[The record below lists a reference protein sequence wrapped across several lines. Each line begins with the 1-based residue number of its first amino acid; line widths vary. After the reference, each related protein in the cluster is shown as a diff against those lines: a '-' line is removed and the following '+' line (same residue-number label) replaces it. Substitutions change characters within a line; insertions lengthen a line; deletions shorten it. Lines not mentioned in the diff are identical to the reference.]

1 MKGTVDD
8 YIDDQNNSNK
18 QFVIITN
25 VAFTFFIYDVEK
37 FIHKQT
43 TFNFIDLILTYN
55 ILRKE

>member
-37 FIHKQT
+37 FIYKQT